1 MASSITDVEINQLRE
16 CYDSYTHGHGMNAST
31 LAEIYRKAKV
41 QVTQEELDR
50 QIASASSKGNGKLDF
65 DDFLAVMTRQYE
77 TNAEEGVSKVFTLL
91 DADKDGLITSQDLER
106 AIVEFGETVT
116 PDELKEMIMSAD
128 VDGDGMINY
137 EEFLKVMTPSKV
149 NGQALVK

>member
-1 MASSITDVEINQLRE
+1 MTGSTMTDAEVAQLRE

-41 QVTQEELDR
+41 QVTQEELNR
-50 QIASASSKGNGKLDF
+50 QIAAASSKGNGKLDF
-65 DDFLAVMTRQYE
+65 DDFLTIMTRQRE
-77 TNAEEGVSKVFTLL
+77 ANPEEGASKVFALL
-91 DADKDGLITSQDLER
+91 DTDNDGLITSQDLER

-116 PDELKEMIMSAD
+116 PDELKEMVLSAD

-137 EEFLKVMTPSKV
+137 EEFLKVMTPSRV
-149 NGQALVK
+149 NGQAI

>member
-1 MASSITDVEINQLRE
+1 MTGSTMTDVEVAQLRE

-41 QVTQEELDR
+41 QVTQEELDC
-50 QIASASSKGNGKLDF
+50 QVAAASSKGNGKLDF
-65 DDFLAVMTRQYE
+65 DDFLTIMTRQRE
-77 TNAEEGVSKVFTLL
+77 ANPEEGASKVFAML
-91 DADKDGLITSQDLER
+91 DTDNDGLITSQDLER

-116 PDELKEMIMSAD
+116 PDELKEMVLSAD

-137 EEFLKVMTPSKV
+137 EEFLKVMTPSRV
-149 NGQALVK
+149 NGQAI

>member
-1 MASSITDVEINQLRE
+1 MTISDTEINQLRA
-16 CYDSYTHGHGMNAST
+16 CYDAYTHGHGMSASS

-50 QIASASSKGNGKLDF
+50 QIATASSKGNGKLDF
-65 DDFLAVMTRQYE
+65 EDFLTVMTRQYE
-77 TNAEEGVSKVFTLL
+77 TNPEEGASKVFAML
-91 DADKDGLITSQDLER
+91 DADQDGLITSQDLER

-116 PDELKEMIMSAD
+116 PDELKEMVLSAD

-149 NGQALVK
+149 NGQALV